1 MNQGIIA
8 MTPNIEMEQQLLA
21 TGSFRFCDSQT
32 ACGPEANP
40 PRPIGVFWRHNNT
53 PVNVVP
59 VGWTHIPGMGDF
71 TECPFCAR
79 STLEAVGEEEYNEFG
94 HDQVEVESNGL
105 GRQAATGA
113 TNVIR
118 QATPSPSS
126 SSNTIPTPRS
136 KSKSKS
142 PPTPADKDL
151 LAHAKKMG
159 MPASALNAMKQQLKQ
174 NKRDKATRRFMKF
187 SPASYTPT
195 PPSKSKSNSN
205 SKTKLNSKTKKR
217 KRTSPS
223 KSKSKTQTK
232 KTRK

>member
-1 MNQGIIA
+1 MNEGIIT
-8 MTPNIEMEQQLLA
+8 MTPNIEMERQLLT
-21 TGSFRFCDSQT
+21 TGSFRFCDNQT
-32 ACGPEANP
+32 ECGPEANP

-59 VGWTHIPGMGDF
+59 VGWTHVPGMGDF

-79 STLEAVGEEEYNEFG
+79 ATLEAVGEEEYNEFG
-94 HDQVEVESNGL
+94 HDQVEVENNAFE
-105 GRQAATGA
+105 RQAATGA

-118 QATPSPSS
+118 QATHSPSS
-126 SSNTIPTPRS
+126 SPNTSPTPRS

-142 PPTPADKDL
+142 PPTPADKDI
-151 LAHAKKMG
+151 LAQAKNMG
-159 MPASALNAMKQQLKQ
+159 MPASALKAMKEQLKQ

-195 PPSKSKSNSN
+195 PPSKSKSN
-205 SKTKLNSKTKKR
+205 TKTKKR
-217 KRTSPS
+217 KRTSVS
-223 KSKSKTQTK
+223 KSKSKTK

>member
-1 MNQGIIA
+1 MNEGIIT
-8 MTPNIEMEQQLLA
+8 MTPNIEMERQLLT
-21 TGSFRFCDSQT
+21 TGSFRFCDNQT
-32 ACGPEANP
+32 ECGPEANP

-59 VGWTHIPGMGDF
+59 VGWTHVPGMGDF
-71 TECPFCAR
+71 TECQFCAR
-79 STLEAVGEEEYNEFG
+79 ATLEAVGEEEYNEFG
-94 HDQVEVESNGL
+94 HDQVEVENNAFE
-105 GRQAATGA
+105 RQAATGA

-126 SSNTIPTPRS
+126 SPNTSPTPNS

-142 PPTPADKDL
+142 PPTPADKDI
-151 LAHAKKMG
+151 LAQAKNMG
-159 MPASALNAMKQQLKQ
+159 MPASALKAMKEQLKQ

-195 PPSKSKSNSN
+195 PSSKSKST
-205 SKTKLNSKTKKR
+205 SKSTTKTKKR
-217 KRTSPS
+217 KRTSVS
-223 KSKSKTQTK
+223 KSKSKTK

>member
-59 VGWTHIPGMGDF
+59 VGWTHVPGMGDF
-71 TECPFCAR
+71 TECQFCAR
-79 STLEAVGEEEYNEFG
+79 ATLEAVGEEEYNEFG
-94 HDQVEVESNGL
+94 HDQVEVDNNAL
-105 GRQAATGA
+105 GNRAATGA
-113 TNVIR
+113 TNIHR
-118 QATPSPSS
+118 QETPSPNSLKK
-126 SSNTIPTPRS
+126 TTTPT
-136 KSKSKS
+136 KSKTKS

-159 MPASALNAMKQQLKQ
+159 MPASALKAMKQQLTQ

-195 PPSKSKSNSN
+195 PPSKSN
-205 SKTKLNSKTKKR
+205 TKTKKR

-223 KSKSKTQTK
+223 KSKSKSKTK

>member
-1 MNQGIIA
+1 MNEGIIA

-21 TGSFRFCDSQT
+21 TGSFRFCDNQT
-32 ACGPEANP
+32 ECGLEANP
-40 PRPIGVFWRHNNT
+40 SRPVGVFWRHNNT
-53 PVNVVP
+53 PTNVVP
-59 VGWTHIPGMGDF
+59 VGWTHVPGMGDF

-94 HDQVEVESNGL
+94 HDQVEVDNNAL
-105 GRQAATGA
+105 GNRAATGA
-113 TNVIR
+113 TNINR
-118 QATPSPSS
+118 QATPSPNSLKKAS
-126 SSNTIPTPRS
+126 TPVKS

-159 MPASALNAMKQQLKQ
+159 MPASALKAMKQQLKQ
-174 NKRDKATRRFMKF
+174 NKREKAARRFMKF

-195 PPSKSKSNSN
+195 PSPSKSKSN
-205 SKTKLNSKTKKR
+205 TKKR

-223 KSKSKTQTK
+223 KSKSKTK
-232 KTRK
+232 KSRK

>member
-32 ACGPEANP
+32 DCGPDSNP
-40 PRPIGVFWRHNNT
+40 LRPTGVFWRHNNT
-53 PVNVVP
+53 PDNVVP
-59 VGWTHIPGMGDF
+59 VGWTHVPGMGDY
-71 TECPFCAR
+71 TECPFCVR
-79 STLEAVGEEEYNEFG
+79 SSIETIGEEEYNQLG
-94 HDQVEVESNGL
+94 HDQQEVESNGL

-113 TNVIR
+113 TNINR
-118 QATPSPSS
+118 QSTPSPNSLKK
-126 SSNTIPTPRS
+126 TPTHG

-142 PPTPADKDL
+142 PATPADKDL

-159 MPASALNAMKQQLKQ
+159 MPASALKAMKEKLKQ
-174 NKRDKATRRFMKF
+174 NKRDKATRRFLTF

-195 PPSKSKSNSN
+195 PPSKSKS
-205 SKTKLNSKTKKR
+205 KTKSKTKKR

-223 KSKSKTQTK
+223 KSKSKTK

>member
-21 TGSFRFCDSQT
+21 TGRFRFCDNQT
-32 ACGPEANP
+32 ECGPESNP
-40 PRPIGVFWRHNNT
+40 RRPIGVFWRHNNT
-53 PVNVVP
+53 PTNVVP
-59 VGWTHIPGMGDF
+59 VGWTHSPGMADF

-79 STLEAVGEEEYNEFG
+79 STLEAIGEEEYNEIER
-94 HDQVEVESNGL
+94 DEQEVESNGL

-113 TNVIR
+113 TNINR
-118 QATPSPSS
+118 QATPSPNSLKKAS
-126 SSNTIPTPRS
+126 TPTKS

-142 PPTPADKDL
+142 PATPADKDL

-159 MPASALNAMKQQLKQ
+159 MPASALKAMKEKLKQ
-174 NKRDKATRRFMKF
+174 NKRDKATRRFLTF

-195 PPSKSKSNSN
+195 PSKSKSN
-205 SKTKLNSKTKKR
+205 TKSKTKKR

-223 KSKSKTQTK
+223 KSKSKTK
-232 KTRK
+232 KSRK